1 MKKVVLLVEIAELF
15 KAMQEGFTKLENGQ
29 LDIKT
34 ELEEVKQRLGNVEI
48 KLEVVEN
55 KIDVISEVQTSHKQ
69 QGGREL
75 EVMIEEQRSSSTL
88 LGDSL
93 KNVSADVK

>member
-1 MKKVVLLVEIAELF
+1 M
-15 KAMQEGFTKLENGQ
+15 
-29 LDIKT
+29 
-34 ELEEVKQRLGNVEI
+34 EI

-55 KIDVISEVQTSHKQ
+55 KIDVIAEVQTSHKQ

-93 KNVSADVK
+93 KNVSADVKEIKTDVSELNEKVEEIRVNLNAVEMITSKNWNEIAHLKAVK